1 MEDVWFSQ
9 PLTVFISFIYHDIL
23 WGGPSMKN
31 FPKLKA
37 NKPTISFSLLLL
49 QVFSELKHFPSL
61 TQPSSFPPFLLS
73 SFSPSSL
80 LPPFLPPSSLP
91 PSLLSSAL
99 PSSLLFLPS
108 SLPLRYILKYICL
121 GQLSWIM
128 PPLYVIKRSSL
139 DVLDID
145 ISLAEAKINPIYF
158 RTLN

>member
-61 TQPSSFPPFLLS
+61 TLPSSFPPLAL
-73 SFSPSSL
+73 
-80 LPPFLPPSSLP
+80 PSSLP
-91 PSLLSSAL
+91 PSLLSSSL
-99 PSSLLFLPS
+99 SSSLLFLPS
-108 SLPLRYILKYICL
+108 SLPLSYILKYICL
-121 GQLSWIM
+121 GQLIWIM
-128 PPLYVIKRSSL
+128 PSVCNQEILSWRTWYWYFLRSSWNKSN
-139 DVLDID
+139 I
-145 ISLAEAKINPIYF
+145 F
-158 RTLN
+158 RIT